1 MRTLRAQIL
10 VLAASLKKEK
20 TVVIFQYENR
30 KDRTEKTQFNHMS
43 PKKLYLLILI
53 LPILPLCKMQS
64 ADATGMVVADSIPE
78 GAVPFE
84 YDFNMKKTIFIP
96 GTLNDSIRLKYLFE
110 TGSLK
115 MRFSDTLA
123 SNFERKEVRN
133 GLSRVRK
140 TMKVRIGDWELAYSD
155 SVEAVYLDKNN
166 NLFGFAGANVAMMPW
181 QFFDK
186 KIIEISF
193 SKQYIRELSGTEDL
207 HDYDLIKMKVVNG
220 FLGIPVVVSVQK
232 KKIRAFVTIDTGSNA
247 GISFSNGIVSK
258 FGIKSDGAFFE
269 KALRS
274 DGIQKSFAIKSD
286 SIQVGKFFLTEKN
299 QKGKN
304 FVSFAMAKQR
314 DYPFAGLLGTGILEH
329 FDIVM
334 DFKKYCL
341 YLKPFNR

>member
-1 MRTLRAQIL
+1 MNSI
-10 VLAASLKKEK
+10 
-20 TVVIFQYENR
+20 
-30 KDRTEKTQFNHMS
+30 
-43 PKKLYLLILI
+43 KLYILI
-53 LPILPLCKMQS
+53 PILLFLLSCNNKS
-64 ADATGMVVADSIPE
+64 AATTRAELTDNIPE
-78 GAVPFE
+78 GTVPFE
-84 YDFNMKKTIFIP
+84 YDFNMKKAIFIP
-96 GTLNDSIRLKYLFE
+96 GTLNDSTCLKYWFE
-110 TGSLK
+110 TGAQR
-115 MRFSDTLA
+115 MTFSDSLA
-123 SNFERKEVRN
+123 SDFERKEVEN
-133 GLSRVRK
+133 GFSKVLK
-140 TMKVRIGDWELAYSD
+140 TMKVRIGIWERAYGD
-155 SVEAVYLDKNN
+155 TVEAKYLDKNN
-166 NLFGFAGANVAMMPW
+166 HLFGFTGANVGIIPW

-193 SKQYIRELSGTEDL
+193 SKQYIRELSGTRDL
-207 HDYDLIKMKVVNG
+207 HDYDSVKMKVVNG

-286 SIQVGKFFLTEKN
+286 SIQVGKFYLTEKN

-304 FVSFAMAKQR
+304 YVSFAMGKQR
-314 DYPFAGLLGTGILEH
+314 EYPFAGLLGTAILEH

-341 YLKPFNR
+341 YLKPIIK